1 MREDEGLQLQ
11 IYCGGS
17 PPFSGLIQVDA
28 AAEVEEDEVR
38 CGGGGARA
46 AVGLREE
53 EDAGK
58 GENEE
63 RPVVPI
69 YKGKTDKWARKTRRP
84 KHIGIQPVRMS
95 RFSRWYLKI
104 RIR

>member
-1 MREDEGLQLQ
+1 MQ

-17 PPFSGLIQVDA
+17 PPFSGQAQVDA
-28 AAEVEEDEVR
+28 AAGVEEDEVR

-46 AVGLREE
+46 AVGSREE
-53 EDAGK
+53 EDDGK

-69 YKGKTDKWARKTRRP
+69 YKGKTDKWA
-84 KHIGIQPVRMS
+84 
-95 RFSRWYLKI
+95 
-104 RIR
+104 